1 MKITLASLSLL
12 LTSALIWSNSIVI
25 DGSLDEPEWNNAF
38 EITDFYENMQ
48 YYSVYLTLS

>member
-12 LTSALIWSNSIVI
+12 LASTLIWSNSIVI

-38 EITDFYENMQ
+38 EITDFY
-48 YYSVYLTLS
+48 